1 MSTGV
6 SFIRTMAFQWKWKWK
21 TGLAGL
27 DDPGDP
33 EIHQVDFG
41 RVHDFGH
48 RLMNDVVP
56 GFEIMLL

>member
-1 MSTGV
+1 V
-6 SFIRTMAFQWKWKWK
+6 EVEDRFR
-21 TGLAGL
+21 L
-27 DDPGDP
+27 DDP